1 MLEKLN
7 QSHTRIL
14 VIGDLMIDSYLWG
27 NSERISPEAPVQII
41 DVNSNTL
48 TLGGAGNVV
57 KNLNALNVNVSIL
70 SVIGDCEHSKDLLKL
85 LNEISVET
93 SLLITEKNRYTS
105 KKTRIISSHQQVIR
119 YDIETKS
126 DITADSE
133 DSLLKSFKSIVD
145 NYDLILLSDYGKGV
159 LTNRLTKEIIRI
171 ANSKSIK
178 VIVDPKGSDYT
189 KYSNAHILTPNKK
202 EASKATGIDI
212 KDNDSL
218 LKAAKKLKQDFNLDY
233 SLITLSDDGIAILDE
248 EFTIH
253 PTMAKE
259 VYDVT
264 GAGDTVIASLSLAI
278 ANNLNIHEAINFANI
293 AAGIVVGK
301 VGSATA
307 SIEEINQYHSKDES
321 IELNIFIDDFNSI
334 KKIIDNLKTKGK
346 SIVFTN
352 GCFDILH
359 AGHVQYLQE
368 AKKLGDILVVGIN
381 SDSSTRNLK
390 GESRPINS
398 LEDRSIL
405 LAALRFVDYVV
416 SFNED
421 TPFNLIR
428 TLEPDILT
436 KGGDYA
442 NQVIVGSDIVNKV
455 VFIDFVD
462 GKSTTNVIT
471 KIIKNERNNNI

>member
-233 SLITLSDDGIAILDE
+233 SLITLSDDGIAILDK

-253 PTMAKE
+253 PTVAKE